1 MMTEIKQAF
10 EQHVIAIPVE
20 QILPSRKVDHLMSG
34 SKKYASILSSI
45 KELGVIEPLVVHPKQ
60 VIAGGIPSF
69 MLLDGHLRL
78 EALKTLGATEALCLI
93 SKDDEGFTYNRQINR
108 LTPIQEH
115 KMIVSALK
123 KGIEASRIATVLGIN
138 VDRVHQRENLL
149 RGIAPEAA
157 EMLKV
162 RMVSQDVFRAL
173 RQMKPIRQIETV
185 EMMVSANC
193 FTRNYAQMVLAASRP
208 EMLIEQK
215 KKLTAD
221 VSAVDI
227 ARMEREMENLQH
239 DYRQVEDTLGETML
253 VLVVAKG
260 YLMRLLRNQAI
271 SLYLTHHYAELL
283 EELVSIME
291 AVTSDARQLERE

>member
-1 MMTEIKQAF
+1 MSEIKQAF
-10 EQHVIAIPVE
+10 EQRVIAIPVD
-20 QILPSRKVDHLMSG
+20 QILPSRKVDHLMAG

-45 KELGVIEPLVVHPKQ
+45 KELGVIEPLVVHPIQ
-60 VIAGGIPSF
+60 VMAGGISSF

-78 EALKTLGATEALCLI
+78 EALKSLGATEALCLI
-93 SKDDEGFTYNRQINR
+93 STDDESFTYNRQINR

-138 VDRVHQRENLL
+138 VDRVHARENLL

-162 RMVSQDVFRAL
+162 RMVSQDVFRCL

-185 EMMVSANC
+185 EMMISANC

-215 KKLTAD
+215 KKPTNE

-239 DYRQVEDTLGETML
+239 DYKQVEDTLGETML

-271 SLYLTHHYAELL
+271 ALYLTHHYAELL

>member
-1 MMTEIKQAF
+1 MAEIKQAF
-10 EQHVIAIPVE
+10 EQRVIAIPLE
-20 QILPSRKVDHLMSG
+20 QILPSRKVEHLISG

-60 VIAGGIPSF
+60 VIAGGISSF

-78 EALKTLGATEALCLI
+78 EALKFLGATEALCLI
-93 SKDDEGFTYNRQINR
+93 STDDEGFTYNRQINR

-138 VDRVHQRENLL
+138 VDRVHDRENLL

-162 RMVSQDVFRAL
+162 RMVPQDVFRSL

-185 EMMVSANC
+185 EMMISANC
-193 FTRNYAQMVLAASRP
+193 FTRNYARMVLAASRP

-215 KKLTAD
+215 KKLTHE

-227 ARMEREMENLQH
+227 ARMERETENLQH

-260 YLMRLLRNQAI
+260 YLLRLLRNQAI
-271 SLYLTHHYAELL
+271 ALYLTHHYAELL

>member
-1 MMTEIKQAF
+1 MAEIKQAF
-10 EQHVIAIPVE
+10 DQRVIAIPIE
-20 QILPSRKVDHLMSG
+20 RILPSRKVEHLMCG

-60 VIAGGIPSF
+60 IIAGGTSSF

-78 EALKTLGATEALCLI
+78 EALKALGAIEALCLV
-93 SKDDEGFTYNRQINR
+93 STDDEGFTYNRQINR

-115 KMIVSALK
+115 KMIISALK

-138 VDRVHQRENLL
+138 VDRIHEREKLL
-149 RGIAPEAA
+149 KGIAPEVA

-162 RMVSQDVFRAL
+162 RMVSQDVFRSL

-185 EMMVSANC
+185 EMMISANC
-193 FTRNYAQMVLAASRP
+193 FTKNYARMVLAASRP
-208 EMLIEQK
+208 EALVEQK
-215 KKLTAD
+215 KKSVAE

-227 ARMEREMENLQH
+227 SRMEREMENLQH
-239 DYRQVEDTLGETML
+239 DYKQVEDTLGETML

-260 YLMRLLRNQAI
+260 YLVRLLRNETIAV
-271 SLYLTHHYAELL
+271 YLKHHYAELL

>member
-1 MMTEIKQAF
+1 MSEVKQAF
-10 EQHVIAIPVE
+10 EQRVIAIPLE
-20 QILPSRKVDHLMSG
+20 RILPSRRVEQLMSG

-45 KELGVIEPLVVHPKQ
+45 RELGVVEPLVVHPKP
-60 VIAGGIPSF
+60 VIADGIPSY

-78 EALKTLGATEALCLI
+78 EALKALGAIEALCLI
-93 SKDDEGFTYNRQINR
+93 STDDEGFTYNRQINR

-115 KMIVSALK
+115 KMIISALK
-123 KGIEASRIATVLGIN
+123 KGIEASRIAKVLGIN
-138 VDRVHQRENLL
+138 VDRVHERENLL
-149 RGIAPEAA
+149 KGIAPEVA

-162 RMVSQDVFRAL
+162 RMVSQDVFRSL

-185 EMMVSANC
+185 EMMISANC
-193 FTRNYAQMVLAASRP
+193 FTRNYARMVLAASRP
-208 EMLIEQK
+208 EMLVEQK
-215 KKLTAD
+215 KKSPSE

-239 DYRQVEDTLGETML
+239 DYKQVEDTLGETML

-260 YLMRLLRNQAI
+260 YLMRLLRNEAI
-271 SLYLTHHYAELL
+271 AAYLQHHYAELL
-283 EELVSIME
+283 VELVSIME

>member
-1 MMTEIKQAF
+1 MSEVKQAF
-10 EQHVIAIPVE
+10 ESRVISVPLE
-20 QILPSRKVDHLMSG
+20 RILPSRKVDQLITG

-45 KELGVIEPLVVHPKQ
+45 RELGVVEPLVVHPKPL
-60 VIAGGIPSF
+60 IAGGVTSF
-69 MLLDGHLRL
+69 MLLDGHFRL
-78 EALKTLGATEALCLI
+78 EALKALGAVEALCLI
-93 SKDDEGFTYNRQINR
+93 STDDEGFTYNRQINR

-115 KMIVSALK
+115 KMVVTALK
-123 KGIEASRIATVLGIN
+123 KGIEASRIASVLGIN
-138 VDRVHQRENLL
+138 VDRVHERENLL
-149 RGIAPEAA
+149 KGIAPEVA

-173 RQMKPIRQIETV
+173 RLMKPIRQIETV
-185 EMMVSANC
+185 EMMISANC
-193 FTRNYAQMVLAASRP
+193 FTRNYARMVLAASRP
-208 EMLIEQK
+208 EMLVETK
-215 KKLTAD
+215 KKQSD

-239 DYRQVEDTLGETML
+239 DYKLVEDTLGETML

-260 YLMRLLRNQAI
+260 YLMRLLRNEAI
-271 SLYLTHHYAELL
+271 AGYLTRYYAELL

>member
-1 MMTEIKQAF
+1 MTEVKQAF
-10 EQHVIAIPVE
+10 ERRVIAVPLE
-20 QILPSRKVDHLMSG
+20 RILPSRRVEQLIPG

-45 KELGVIEPLVVHPKQ
+45 KELGVVEPLVVHPKP
-60 VIAGGIPSF
+60 IIEGGVSSF
-69 MLLDGHLRL
+69 MLLDGHFRL
-78 EALKTLGATEALCLI
+78 EALKALGAIEALCLI
-93 SKDDEGFTYNRQINR
+93 STDDEGFTYNRQINR

-115 KMIVSALK
+115 KMIISALK
-123 KGIEASRIATVLGIN
+123 KGIEASRIAAVLGIN
-138 VDRVHQRENLL
+138 PAKVHERENLL
-149 RGIAPEAA
+149 QGIAPEVA

-162 RMVSQDVFRAL
+162 RMVAQDVFRSL

-185 EMMVSANC
+185 EMMISANC
-193 FTRNYAQMVLAASRP
+193 FTRNYARMVLAASRP

-215 KKLTAD
+215 KKMTSE

-260 YLMRLLRNQAI
+260 YLVRMLRNDAI
-271 SLYLTHHYAELL
+271 AAYLTRYYAELL
-283 EELVSIME
+283 EELMSIME